1 MLSRILVLIVSGVLF
16 VSPLTAQK
24 SSSHHKSSASSKSKN
39 ARKKKHTLKASPERS
54 RKLHHAF
61 VASST
66 LKPMAK
72 QLLGDRTP
80 AAYAGVQRYAKLHA
94 KDDSGALANLV
105 LGQAHLLDKQYQEA
119 IPPLTQAGLHI
130 GELGDYADYLL
141 ASAYQGIGDKSRTA
155 EVLKN
160 FDARHPNSLLTRD
173 AALARAYALMGSGDA
188 AQAATV
194 LETVRQPTRS
204 DIELALGRAYAA
216 QGNNEK
222 AASIFQHLYSEMP
235 LSGDAPAANSELQAL
250 NAKGFLAA
258 LSFDQR
264 RTRADLLLKGR
275 RYSDAA
281 QEYDGLLQSIRSDSS
296 KANDQRVLQ
305 IKYAGAL
312 FRSGHKNDLKPVLE
326 SIAQA
331 DDEAD
336 AERLY
341 YLHEIARNNDD
352 GDQERKLITDL
363 MQRHASSP
371 WLQEALLSAS
381 NMYLL
386 RKDNDHAIEY
396 YSNQYKLFPNGRYS
410 PYSHWKAAWLSF
422 RSGKNEDAKRLF
434 EEQVEKYP
442 GGAEIPSALYW
453 RARMAEEDKDWNKAG
468 VYYAAL
474 LQRYSNFYYAHLA
487 RTRFKFKFD
496 TSTQD
501 PLLEK
506 ILQMPDP
513 QLNFTTPQDSLRYQR
528 SRVLANGALFDFA
541 IRELQ
546 AAADEEPKTEV
557 WPQIEIAHI
566 YLDMDRN
573 DRALQTLKHAVPGY
587 YGMEISELPKAYWQI
602 LFPRPYWSDL
612 TRYAGSNG
620 LDPYLVASLIRQESE
635 FNPEAVSR
643 ADAYGLMQLLPKVG
657 KGLAHELRIRHFA
670 TDDLT
675 KPTLNLQLGT
685 RYFRQTLD
693 EFGGQV
699 EYALAAY
706 NAGSDRVRDWRSNG
720 TYRDIAEF
728 VESIPFTETREYVQ
742 AIMRNANIYRSLY
755 GGEDGSPA
763 KSVRASTQRSKQG
776 DD

>member
-1 MLSRILVLIVSGVLF
+1 
-16 VSPLTAQK
+16 
-24 SSSHHKSSASSKSKN
+24 
-39 ARKKKHTLKASPERS
+39 
-54 RKLHHAF
+54 
-61 VASST
+61 
-66 LKPMAK
+66 MAK
-72 QLLGDRTP
+72 QLLADRTP
-80 AAYAGVQRYAKLHA
+80 AAYAGVQRYAKLHV

-119 IPPLTQAGLHI
+119 IAPLTQASLHI

-141 ASAYQGIGDKSRTA
+141 ASAYQGIGDKARTA

-173 AALARAYALMGSGDA
+173 AAVVRADALMGNGDA
-188 AQAATV
+188 AQAVSV
-194 LETVRQPTRS
+194 LEAVRQPTRS
-204 DIELALGRAYAA
+204 DIELTLGRAYAA

-222 AASIFQHLYSEMP
+222 STTIFQHLYSEMP
-235 LSGDAPAANSELQAL
+235 LSADAPAANTELQAL
-250 NAKGFLAA
+250 NAKGLVTT
-258 LSFDQR
+258 LSYEQR
-264 RTRADLLLKGR
+264 RTRADLLMKGH

-281 QEYDGLLQSIRSDSS
+281 QEYDGLLQSIRSDLS
-296 KANDQRVLQ
+296 KGNDQRVLQ

-312 FRSGHKNDLKPVLE
+312 FHSGHKNELKPVLE
-326 SIAQA
+326 SIPQA

-352 GDQERKLITDL
+352 GDQERKLIADL
-363 MQRHASSP
+363 MERHPTSP
-371 WLQEALLSAS
+371 WLQESLLSAS

-396 YSNQYKLFPNGRYS
+396 YSDQYKLFPTGRYS
-410 PYSHWKAAWLSF
+410 PYSHWKAAWLSL
-422 RSGKNEDAKRLF
+422 RSGKNDDAKRLF
-434 EEQVEKYP
+434 EEQIEKYP

-453 RARMAEEDKDWNKAG
+453 RARLAEEDKDWNKAG
-468 VYYAAL
+468 IYYAAL
-474 LQRYSNFYYAHLA
+474 MQRYTNFYYAYLA
-487 RTRFKFKFD
+487 RARFKFKFD

-506 ILQMPDP
+506 ILQTPDA
-513 QLNFTTPQDSLRYQR
+513 QYDFTTPQDSLRYQR

-546 AAADEEPKTEV
+546 AADEEEPKTDV
-557 WPQIEIAHI
+557 WPEIEIAKV
-566 YLDMDRN
+566 YLDMDRS
-573 DRALQTLKHAVPGY
+573 DRALQTLKRAVPGY
-587 YGMEISELPKAYWQI
+587 YAMEIQELPKSYWQI
-602 LFPRPYWSDL
+602 LFPRPFWTDL
-612 TRYAGSNG
+612 KRYAAANG
-620 LDPYLVASLIRQESE
+620 LDPFLVASLIRQESE

-657 KGLAHELRIRHFA
+657 KGLAHELRIRHFS

-685 RYFRQTLD
+685 RYFKQTLD

-706 NAGSDRVRDWRSNG
+706 NAGSDRVKDWRSNG

-742 AIMRNANIYRSLY
+742 AIMRNANIYRALY
-755 GGEDGSPA
+755 GAEDGAPS
-763 KSVRASTQRSKQG
+763 KSVRASTERSKQG

>member
-1 MLSRILVLIVSGVLF
+1 VSSRILVLILSGLF
-16 VSPLTAQK
+16 FAAPLAAQK
-24 SSSHHKSSASSKSKN
+24 SSSHRKSSASGGSTRGR
-39 ARKKKHTLKASPERS
+39 AKHTLKASPERS
-54 RKLHHAF
+54 RKLRHAF
-61 VASST
+61 VASSS

-72 QLLGDRTP
+72 QLLADRSA
-80 AAYAGVQRYAKLHA
+80 AAYAGVERYAKTHA
-94 KDDSGALANLV
+94 KDESGALANLV
-105 LGQAHLLDKQYQEA
+105 LGQAHLLDKQYKEA
-119 IPPLTQAGLHI
+119 IPSLSQASIHI

-141 ASAYQGIGDKSRTA
+141 ATASQGIGDNAKTA

-173 AALARAYALMGSGDA
+173 AALARSYALIGNGDPS
-188 AQAATV
+188 QAASV
-194 LETVRQPTRS
+194 LEAVRQPIRS
-204 DIELALGRAYAA
+204 DVELALGRAYAA
-216 QGNNEK
+216 QGDNAK

-235 LSGDAPAANSELQAL
+235 LSADASAANAEIQAL
-250 NAKGFLAA
+250 NAKGFVAA
-258 LSFDQR
+258 LSYQQR
-264 RTRADLLLKGR
+264 RTRADLLMKGR
-275 RYSDAA
+275 HYSDAA
-281 QEYDGLLQSIRSDSS
+281 QEYDGLLQSIRSDLNQ
-296 KANDQRVLQ
+296 ANEQRVLQ

-312 FRSGHKNDLKPVLE
+312 FRSGHKNELKPVLE
-326 SIAQA
+326 SIPQA

-352 GDQERKLITDL
+352 GDQERKLIADL
-363 MQRHASSP
+363 TQRHPTSP

-386 RKDNDHAIEY
+386 RKDNEHAIEY
-396 YSNQYKLFPNGRYS
+396 YSDQYKLFPEGRYS
-410 PYSHWKAAWLSF
+410 PYSHWKAAWLSL
-422 RSGKNEDAKRLF
+422 RSGKNDDAKRLF
-434 EEQVEKYP
+434 EEQIQKYP
-442 GGAEIPSALYW
+442 GGAEIPAALYW
-453 RARMAEEDKDWNKAG
+453 RARLAEEENDWNKAG
-468 VYYAAL
+468 VYYVTL
-474 LQRYSNFYYAHLA
+474 LQRYTNFYYAYLA
-487 RTRFKFKFD
+487 RPRFKFKFD

-501 PLLEK
+501 PALEK
-506 ILQMPDP
+506 VLQAPEP
-513 QLNFTTPQDSLRYQR
+513 KLNFTTPQDSLRYQR
-528 SRVLANGALFDFA
+528 SQVLANGALFDFA

-546 AAADEEPKTEV
+546 AAADEEPKPDV
-557 WPQIEIAHI
+557 WPEIEIAHI

-573 DRALQTLKHAVPGY
+573 DRALQTLKRAVPGY
-587 YGMEISELPKAYWQI
+587 FAMDIPELPKSYWRI

-612 TRYAGSNG
+612 TRCASTNG

-657 KGLAHELRIRHFA
+657 KGLAKELRIRHFS

-685 RYFRQTLD
+685 RYFKEMVD

-706 NAGSDRVRDWRSNG
+706 NAGTDRVRDWKSNG
-720 TYRDIAEF
+720 SYRDIAEF

-742 AIMRNANIYRSLY
+742 AIMRNANIYRALY
-755 GGEDGSPA
+755 GTEDAAPV
-763 KSVRASTQRSKQG
+763 KSVRAATRTRKQG

>member
-1 MLSRILVLIVSGVLF
+1 VLSRILVLIVSGFLF
-16 VSPLTAQK
+16 VAPLEAQK
-24 SSSHHKSSASSKSKN
+24 SSSHRKSSAPKQNTRGKG
-39 ARKKKHTLKASPERS
+39 KHTIKASAERS
-54 RKLHHAF
+54 RKLRHAF
-61 VASST
+61 VASSS

-72 QLLGDRTP
+72 QLLADRSA
-80 AAYAGVQRYAKLHA
+80 AAYAGVERYAKTHV
-94 KDDSGALANLV
+94 KEESGALANLV

-119 IPPLTQAGLHI
+119 ISPLSQASIRI

-141 ASAYQGIGDKSRTA
+141 GTAYQGVGNNAKVA

-160 FDARHPNSLLTRD
+160 FDTRHPNSLLTRD
-173 AALARAYALMGSGDA
+173 AALARANALIGSGDA
-188 AQAATV
+188 AQAASV
-194 LETVRQPTRS
+194 LEAVRQPARS
-204 DIELALGRAYAA
+204 DLELALGRAYAA
-216 QGNNEK
+216 QENNSK

-235 LSGDAPAANSELQAL
+235 LSADAPAANAEIQAL
-250 NAKGFLAA
+250 TAKGFVAA
-258 LSFDQR
+258 LSYEQR
-264 RTRADLLLKGR
+264 RTRADLLMKGR

-281 QEYDGLLQSIRSDSS
+281 QEYDGLLQSVRSDLN
-296 KANDQRVLQ
+296 KANEQRVLE

-312 FRSGHKNDLKPVLE
+312 FRSGRKSELKPVLE
-326 SIAQA
+326 SIQQT

-352 GDQERKLITDL
+352 GDQERKLIGDL
-363 MQRHASSP
+363 IQRHPASS

-386 RKDNDHAIEY
+386 RKDNEHAIEY
-396 YSNQYKLFPNGRYS
+396 YSDQYKLFPEGRYS
-410 PYSHWKAAWLSF
+410 PYSHWKAAWLSL
-422 RSGKNEDAKRLF
+422 RSGRNNEAKRLF
-434 EEQVEKYP
+434 EEQIQKYP
-442 GGAEIPSALYW
+442 GGAEIPAALYW
-453 RARMAEEDKDWNKAG
+453 RARLAEEDNDWNKAG
-468 VYYAAL
+468 IYYAAL
-474 LQRYSNFYYAHLA
+474 LQRYTNFYYAYLA
-487 RTRFKFKFD
+487 RPRFKFKFD
-496 TSTQD
+496 TSTQE
-501 PLLEK
+501 PALEK
-506 ILQMPDP
+506 VLQAPDAK
-513 QLNFTTPQDSLRYQR
+513 LNFTTPQDSLRYQR

-546 AAADEEPKTEV
+546 AAAEEEPKPDV
-557 WPQIEIAHI
+557 WPEIEIADI

-573 DRALQTLKHAVPGY
+573 DRALQTLKRAAPGY
-587 YGMEISELPKAYWQI
+587 FAMDIPELPKTYWQI

-612 TRYAGSNG
+612 NRYASANG
-620 LDPYLVASLIRQESE
+620 LDSYLVASLIRQESE

-657 KGLAHELRIRHFA
+657 KGLAKELRIRHFS

-685 RYFRQTLD
+685 RYFKQMVD

-706 NAGSDRVRDWRSNG
+706 NAGSDRVKDWRVNG

-742 AIMRNANIYRSLY
+742 AIMRNANIYRALY
-755 GGEDGSPA
+755 GTEDSAPL
-763 KSVRASTQRSKQG
+763 KSVRAAARSRKQG

>member
-1 MLSRILVLIVSGVLF
+1 MSSRILALILSGLLF
-16 VSPLTAQK
+16 AAPLAAQK
-24 SSSHHKSSASSKSKN
+24 SSSHRKSSSSGRS
-39 ARKKKHTLKASPERS
+39 ARGRAKHTLKASPERS
-54 RKLHHAF
+54 RKLRHAF
-61 VASST
+61 VASSS

-72 QLLGDRTP
+72 QLLADRTA
-80 AAYAGVQRYAKLHA
+80 AAYAGVERYAKNHS
-94 KDDSGALANLV
+94 KDESGALANLV
-105 LGQAHLLDKQYQEA
+105 LGQAHLLDKQYKEA
-119 IPPLTQAGLHI
+119 IPRLSQASTHI

-141 ASAYQGIGDKSRTA
+141 ATAYQGIGDNAKVA
-155 EVLKN
+155 EALKN
-160 FDARHPNSLLTRD
+160 FDTRHPNSLLTRD
-173 AALARAYALMGSGDA
+173 ADLALASALMAGSDP
-188 AQAATV
+188 AQATSV
-194 LETVRQPTRS
+194 LEAVRQPIRS
-204 DIELALGRAYAA
+204 DIELALGRAYTA

-235 LSGDAPAANSELQAL
+235 LSADAPAANAEIQAL
-250 NAKGFLAA
+250 NAKGFVAA
-258 LSFDQR
+258 LSYEQR
-264 RTRADLLLKGR
+264 RTRADLLMKGR

-281 QEYDGLLQSIRSDSS
+281 QEYDGLLQSIRSDLNQ
-296 KANDQRVLQ
+296 ANEQRVLE

-312 FRSGHKNDLKPVLE
+312 FRSRKNDLKPVLE
-326 SIAQA
+326 AIPQA

-352 GDQERKLITDL
+352 GDQERKLIADL
-363 MQRHASSP
+363 MQRHRTSP

-396 YSNQYKLFPNGRYS
+396 YSDQYKLFPDGRYS
-410 PYSHWKAAWLSF
+410 PYSHWKAAWLSL
-422 RSGKNEDAKRLF
+422 RSSKNDDAKRLF
-434 EEQVEKYP
+434 EEQIQKYP
-442 GGAEIPSALYW
+442 GGAEIPGALYW
-453 RARMAEEDKDWNKAG
+453 RARLAEEDKDWNKAG
-468 VYYAAL
+468 IYYAAL
-474 LQRYSNFYYAHLA
+474 IQRYTNFYYTYLA
-487 RTRFKFKFD
+487 RSRFKFKFD

-501 PLLEK
+501 PALEK
-506 ILQMPDP
+506 ILQAPDP
-513 QLNFTTPQDSLRYQR
+513 KFNFTTPQDSLRYQR

-546 AAADEEPKTEV
+546 AAADEEPKPDV
-557 WPQIEIAHI
+557 WPEIEIAHI

-573 DRALQTLKHAVPGY
+573 DRALQTLKRAVPGY
-587 YGMEISELPKAYWQI
+587 YAMDIPELPKSYWQI

-612 TRYAGSNG
+612 NRYATSNG

-657 KGLAHELRIRHFA
+657 KGLAKEMRIRHFS

-685 RYFRQTLD
+685 RYFKQTLD

-706 NAGSDRVRDWRSNG
+706 NAGSDRVKDWRSNG

-742 AIMRNANIYRSLY
+742 AIMRNANIYRALY
-755 GGEDGSPA
+755 GTEDASPG
-763 KSVRASTQRSKQG
+763 KSVRAAARNSKQG
-776 DD
+776 ED